1 MTSLNEYLSLKD
13 KLTQLEEKPG
23 LAKDLAFT
31 EEFIRLKDRYNF
43 TASDVLRLIKPG
55 LAFTEISSIEHIHE
69 ALQSI
74 AKDAPATKST
84 AKSMRRYRNPHTG
97 EVVETR
103 GSNHNRLKAWKRTI
117 RLRCCYILAR
127 DLIRGLFYVPRTRP
141 LTLGE

>member
-1 MTSLNEYLSLKD
+1 MTSLNEYLSLKS
-13 KLTQLEEKPG
+13 KLTKLEEKPG

-43 TASDVLRLIKPG
+43 SASDVLRLIKPG
-55 LAFTEISSIEHIHE
+55 LAFIDIYSTERIHK

-74 AKDAPATKST
+74 AKDAPSPKST

-103 GSNHNRLKAWKRTI
+103 GSNHNRLKAWKEEYGADTVTSWRE
-117 RLRCCYILAR
+117 L
-127 DLIRGLFYVPRTRP
+127 
-141 LTLGE
+141 

>member
-103 GSNHNRLKAWKRTI
+103 GSNHNRLKAWKEQFGSDAVTSWRVI
-117 RLRCCYILAR
+117 
-127 DLIRGLFYVPRTRP
+127 
-141 LTLGE
+141 